1 MDITY
6 IPMAG
11 GFVYLA
17 VALDWFSWNS
27 LTARQCQSRWR
38 DGLAVDGCQCHSL
51 VTEHRRVLQSS
62 TGSFLTLRL
71 RIRGTHCLAIGL
83 RS

>member
-38 DGLAVDGCQCHSL
+38 DGLAVDGCQCRSL
-51 VTEHRRVLQSS
+51 VWKHLAPFAE
-62 TGSFLTLRL
+62 RL
-71 RIRGTHCLAIGL
+71 IGGDQH
-83 RS
+83 